1 MLRLPPFEHV
11 APRSVEEALRV
22 RADAGPAGQFVAGG
36 TDLYPNMKRRQE
48 TPAVVVDIAGLPELR
63 GVTPGPGGGLRLG
76 ACLRLSEIETQRD
89 LLAAYGAVARGAA
102 TISTPLLRNMGTL
115 GGNLLLDTR
124 CNYYD
129 QTWEWRRSIDFCM
142 KKDGTVCWVA
152 PGSPRCWAV
161 QSSDLAPVMVA
172 MGASV
177 VLRSPGGSERSL
189 PAAALYHDDGM
200 RFTTRR
206 PDELLTAV
214 DLPPPGGARTVY
226 RKVRRRGSFDFPVL
240 GTAVWLRL
248 AGGKAAGN
256 GSPPVVEDVR
266 IVLGAVASFPRRMTA
281 AEDLLRGQPLDEDHL
296 RAAADACW
304 RPAKP
309 MDNTDL
315 TLGWR
320 KDIVRPEVTRAL
332 REAAG
337 VG

>member
-1 MLRLPPFEHV
+1 MLRLPPFEYLR
-11 APRSVEEALRV
+11 PRTAAEAILM

-48 TPAVVVDIAGLPELR
+48 TPRTVVDVADLPELR
-63 GVTPGPGGGLRLG
+63 SAAPAPGGGLRLG
-76 ACLRLSEIETQRD
+76 AALRLSEVEAQRD
-89 LLAAYGAVARGAA
+89 LLAAWPVVPRAAA

-129 QTWEWRRSIDFCM
+129 QTFEWRRAIDFCM

-172 MGASV
+172 MGAGV
-177 VLRSPGGSERSL
+177 TLRGAAGERTI
-189 PAAALYHDDGM
+189 PAEALYADDGM
-200 RFTTRR
+200 RFVTRK
-206 PDELLTAV
+206 PDELLISVT
-214 DLPPPGGARTVY
+214 LPAPAGARAVY

-240 GTAVWLRL
+240 GTAVWARL
-248 AGGKAAGN
+248 EGGGN
-256 GSPPVVEDVR
+256 GAAPVAAEIR
-266 IVLGAVASFPRRMTA
+266 IVLGAVGSRPLRAKA
-281 AEDLLRGQPLDEDHL
+281 AEDLLRGQPLTEERI
-296 RAAADACW
+296 RAAADAAW
-304 RPAKP
+304 KPAKP

-320 KDIVRPEVTRAL
+320 KDLVRPEVARAL
-332 REAAG
+332 REVAAG
-337 VG
+337 R